1 MSCEAPYVVII
12 EMLYTDKYHL
22 EIIKLMNLKI
32 VAFLK
37 NNETV
42 LNAKKQLKQLNFKKK

>member
-1 MSCEAPYVVII
+1 MSRETPYVVII
-12 EMLYTDKYHL
+12 EMLYTDKYYL

-42 LNAKKQLKQLNFKKK
+42 LNAKKTTKAIKFQKK